1 MFQADDLLLPI
12 GFLLL
17 HHPHEQSDEFRLIT
31 DPSLLQPPYAQSVEF
46 LLLIVSSLPFAT
58 RSS

>member
-17 HHPHEQSDEFRLIT
+17 HQPHEQSDEFRLIT
-31 DPSLLQPPYAQSVEF
+31 GPSPLQPPYAQSVES